1 MVGYLKDLED
11 YWDSPME
18 EEVPKYVASTEAIKS
33 VIEGSLR
40 AQNLASSME
49 KPTPY
54 AGA

>member
-1 MVGYLKDLED
+1 
-11 YWDSPME
+11 
-18 EEVPKYVASTEAIKS
+18 

-54 AGA
+54 AGAWLRLGP